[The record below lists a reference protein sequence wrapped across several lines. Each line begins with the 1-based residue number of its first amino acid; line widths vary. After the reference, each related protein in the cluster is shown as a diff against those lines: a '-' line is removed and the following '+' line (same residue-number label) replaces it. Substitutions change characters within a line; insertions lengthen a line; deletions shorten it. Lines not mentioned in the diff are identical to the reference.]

1 MSKRDYVEFQSRTQ
15 PLGYL
20 ITFRCYG
27 TWLHGDERGS
37 MDRRNYNRYGT
48 PDMPGNRKILAEE
61 QAELKNSA
69 ILLNRAQRD
78 VVESAIR
85 QVCEYRGYLLH
96 AVNVRTNHVH
106 SVVTVQCKPEH
117 VMDSF
122 KAYATRKLR
131 EASLLG
137 PDVKPWARH
146 GSTPYLWTDEE
157 LERAVDYV
165 NNGRV
170 MNRFPDEQSLANRP
184 SLTVGLLTLPLMV
197 LTLTPL
203 RCKLIS
209 P

>member
-1 MSKRDYVEFQSRTQ
+1 
-15 PLGYL
+15 
-20 ITFRCYG
+20 
-27 TWLHGDERGS
+27 
-37 MDRRNYNRYGT
+37 
-48 PDMPGNRKILAEE
+48 MPGNRKILAEE

-96 AVNVRTNHVH
+96 AINVRTNHVH

-131 EASLLG
+131 EASLPG

-165 NNGRV
+165 NNGQGDEPSIRHV
-170 MNRFPDEQSLANRP
+170 NGIQRTHQGFQNRHIP
-184 SLTVGLLTLPLMV
+184 GLDSTTMACRECSIP
-197 LTLTPL
+197 
-203 RCKLIS
+203 
-209 P
+209 